1 MKKIIAIT
9 LLLYFL
15 GFNSGAFALNEGAN
29 VENSTL
35 TIPVDAPAW
44 EDYVAPKYK
53 NPRTDFSK
61 SASITELSIGAVL
74 TSLILTA
81 PVGIPMVIHGTT
93 KVKMVSY
100 ANRKRIFDEK
110 MAEAITIEDPA
121 LRAKEYEHIL
131 KRCHLKES
139 TKRHYEKKYYK
150 QQQKLAKKQ
159 AKELKKQAKKS
170 K

>member
-1 MKKIIAIT
+1 MKKIITIT

-15 GFNSGAFALNEGAN
+15 GFNSGVFALNEAEN
-29 VENSTL
+29 VQNSTL
-35 TIPVDAPAW
+35 TIPVDAPVW
-44 EDYVAPKYK
+44 DDYVAPKYR

-61 SASITELSIGAVL
+61 GASITELSIGAVL
-74 TSLILTA
+74 TSLIITS
-81 PVGIPMVIHGTT
+81 PIGIPMVIHGTT

-100 ANRKRIFDEK
+100 ANRKRIFDEE

-121 LRAKEYEHIL
+121 LRAKEYEQIL

-159 AKELKKQAKKS
+159 AKKS